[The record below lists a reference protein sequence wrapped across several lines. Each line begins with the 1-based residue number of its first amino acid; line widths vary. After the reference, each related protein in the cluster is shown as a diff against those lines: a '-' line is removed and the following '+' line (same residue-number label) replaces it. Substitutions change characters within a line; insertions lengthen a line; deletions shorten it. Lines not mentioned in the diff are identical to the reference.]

1 VAEAARPLEL
11 GWLHDHPLPLPQGET
26 DKNSRGR
33 VLVLGGCLTVPGGLR
48 LTAEAAL
55 RAGAGK
61 VRVGTVEAAALPLGV
76 LLPEAGVV
84 GLPTDADGEIDVGG
98 GLSGIDL
105 GRCDALVLGPAMSS
119 AERASQLVGAVLEE
133 EHGAGLLIDAAA
145 LMSLAPHA
153 ERLRGL
159 PQHALLTP
167 HTGEMAGMLEC
178 DADAITRDP
187 QAAARKAARRFGA
200 VVVLKGGTSW
210 IADPDGALFCY
221 AGGNVG
227 MATGGSGDVLSGIAG
242 ALLARGCE
250 PLQAALWSV
259 WLHGE
264 AGRRCVETIG
274 PLGFLA
280 RDMLG
285 FIPPVMRSAG

>member
-1 VAEAARPLEL
+1 VADVARPLEL
-11 GWLHDHPLPLPQGET
+11 GWLHDHPLPQPQGET
-26 DKNSRGR
+26 DKNARGR
-33 VLVLGGCLTVPGGLR
+33 VIVLGGCVTVPGGVR

-61 VRVGTVEAAALPLGV
+61 VRVGTVEPAALPLGV
-76 LLPEAGVV
+76 LIPEAGVV
-84 GLPTDADGEIDVGG
+84 GLPCAGDGEIDARG
-98 GLSGIDL
+98 GLPGIDL
-105 GRCDALVLGPAMSS
+105 ERCDAVVLGPAMSS
-119 AERASQLVGAVLEE
+119 AERASQLVAVLDQPCS
-133 EHGAGLLIDAAA
+133 AAMLIDAAA
-145 LMSLAPHA
+145 LMDLAAHA
-153 ERLRGL
+153 ERLRAL
-159 PQHALLTP
+159 PQPPLLTP
-167 HTGEMAGMLEC
+167 HTGEMAGLLEW
-178 DADAITRDP
+178 DADRIAADRP
-187 QAAARKAARRFGA
+187 AAAREAAQRFGA
-200 VVVLKGGTSW
+200 VVVLKGSLSFV
-210 IADPDGALFCY
+210 ADPDGALFCY

-227 MATGGSGDVLSGIAG
+227 MATGGSGDVLAGIAG
-242 ALLARGCE
+242 ALLARGCT

>member
-1 VAEAARPLEL
+1 VSRPLEL
-11 GWLHDHPLPLPQGET
+11 GWLRDHPLPQPEGET

-33 VLVLGGCLTVPGGLR
+33 VLVLGGCLTVPGGVR

-61 VRVGTVEAAALPLGV
+61 VRIGTVEAAALPLGV

-84 GLPTDADGEIDVGG
+84 GLPTDPEGEIDARR
-98 GLSGIDL
+98 GLAGIDL
-105 GRCDALVLGPAMSS
+105 QRCDALVLGPAMSS
-119 AERASQLVGAVLEE
+119 AERASQLVGAVLDEGRAS
-133 EHGAGLLIDAAA
+133 HLLIDAAA
-145 LMSLAPHA
+145 LMSLTPHA
-153 ERLRGL
+153 DRLRAL
-159 PQHALLTP
+159 PQPCLLTP
-167 HTGEMAGMLEC
+167 HIGEMAGMLEC
-178 DADAITRDP
+178 DADRISRDP
-187 QAAARKAARRFGA
+187 TAAALEAAQRYGA
-200 VVVLKGGTSW
+200 IVVLKGGTSW
-210 IADPDGALFCY
+210 IANPDGGLFCY

-227 MATGGSGDVLSGIAG
+227 MATGGSGDVLAGIAG

-285 FIPPVMRSAG
+285 FIPPVMRSAD